1 MAERIKDQQKFD
13 ELSNLLDTFLKA
25 QTPLVG
31 LTQPNRKSVLVAQL
45 IDSIRRIEYLRLT
58 SEKSRSA
65 TLYMPYSGSFQPYG
79 GAAALHKIG
88 RTDDAYWLVYLA
100 THFGKH
106 KADGWNLTEDFFGRF
121 GQGGVWDWATAS
133 QNPQAI
139 SHWLADIYPH
149 VTSTGRS
156 RRFGNHR
163 KFETL
168 KPGPKGTGHATA
180 TYIEWILSYGSHQEL
195 IGRVHQLVGQNP
207 KEVFAYLY
215 KELDKV
221 AKLGRLGK
229 FDLLCNLS
237 NLLIAPI
244 LPDKA
249 YIALSTGPKAGAKL
263 LFGNGHSLKQ
273 LETACVEL
281 AEHLD
286 VSPQVIEDAL
296 CNWQKKPDKYVYF
309 RG

>member
-1 MAERIKDQQKFD
+1 MLDRVKDQQK
-13 ELSNLLDTFLKA
+13 SNEISSLLDAFPGL
-25 QTPLVG
+25 PLVG
-31 LTQPNRKSVLVAQL
+31 LTTTIRKSVLIAQL

-58 SEKSRSA
+58 SARARSVS
-65 TLYMPYSGSFQPYG
+65 LYTPYSGTFQPFG
-79 GAAALHKIG
+79 GSAALHKAG

-100 THFGKH
+100 THFGEH
-106 KADGWNLTEDFFGRF
+106 KTDGWNLTEDFYGRF

-133 QNPQAI
+133 QNPQAVE
-139 SHWLADIYPH
+139 HWLAGIYPNL
-149 VTSTGRS
+149 TSAGRS

-168 KPGPKGTGHATA
+168 KPGPKGTGHAVA
-180 TYIEWILSYGSHQEL
+180 TYIEWILTYGSHQAL
-195 IGRVHQLVGQNP
+195 ISHVQARVGQNP
-207 KEVFAYLY
+207 KDVFAYLY
-215 KELDKV
+215 RALDKV

-244 LPDKA
+244 LPDIA
-249 YIALSTGPKAGAKL
+249 YIAGSTGPVAGARL
-263 LFGNGHSLKQ
+263 LFGNTKNLKQ
-273 LETACVEL
+273 LESACAEL

-296 CNWQKKPDKYVYF
+296 CNWQKRPEKYMHF

>member
-1 MAERIKDQQKFD
+1 MPKRIKDQDKSTQI
-13 ELSNLLDTFLKA
+13 SSILDIFHHTHA
-25 QTPLVG
+25 PLVG
-31 LTQPNRKSVLVAQL
+31 LISPIHKSVFVDQL

-58 SEKSRSA
+58 SFRAKSVS
-65 TLYMPYSGSFQPYG
+65 LYTPYSGSFQPLG
-79 GAAALHKIG
+79 GAAALYKAG
-88 RTDDAYWLVYLA
+88 RVEDAYWLIYLA

-106 KADGWNLTEDFFGRF
+106 KIDGWNLTEDIYGRF
-121 GQGGVWDWATAS
+121 GEGGVWDWAAAS
-133 QNPQAI
+133 HDPLAI
-139 SHWLADIYPH
+139 SNWLQALYPD
-149 VTSTGRS
+149 VTNAGRS

-168 KPGPKGTGHATA
+168 KPGRKGTGHALA
-180 TYIEWILSYGSHQEL
+180 TYIAWVVAHGSHNNL
-195 IGRVHQLVGQNP
+195 IKSVQRRVGQNP
-207 KEVFAYLY
+207 RDIFAYLY
-215 KELDKV
+215 KDLNQV

-244 LPDKA
+244 FPDKA
-249 YIALSTGPKAGAKL
+249 YIAESTGPKAGARL
-263 LFGNGHSLKQ
+263 IFGANLNTNQ
-273 LETACVEL
+273 LEVACAEL

-296 CNWQKKPDKYVYF
+296 CNWQKSPTAYIYF